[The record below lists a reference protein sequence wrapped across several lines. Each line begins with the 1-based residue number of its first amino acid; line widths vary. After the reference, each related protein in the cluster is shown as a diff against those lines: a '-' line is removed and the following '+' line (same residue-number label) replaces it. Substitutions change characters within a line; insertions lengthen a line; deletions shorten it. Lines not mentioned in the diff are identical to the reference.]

1 MRVALGRREY
11 DAIRDSVAVEAVDY
25 TMTPLTDTEF
35 NPQPDPS
42 PSRSSGGRAADSGLV
57 RSASGLARVYA
68 SAWLRTAEW
77 AVESSL
83 RTSARL
89 MSAAAGAPATELVE
103 GAVGDVREYARGLLR
118 IADGGRG
125 EAGARSRLGTER
137 EGRPRGQLER
147 ETLRERGAELLR
159 RSADIHY
166 REESHPAYERILDAL
181 APDEARILRLL
192 ATRGPQPAVDVRTG
206 IPHVRIASA
215 LVAPGLSMIAAE
227 AGCRYPERIKP
238 YLNNLYRLGL
248 IWFSREPVRE
258 SLRYRVVEAQP
269 DVTEAI
275 RRAGRLGHTVRR
287 SIVLTPFGRDF
298 CELCLPLEPAEPE
311 ALPVDAA
318 TQEG

>member
-1 MRVALGRREY
+1 
-11 DAIRDSVAVEAVDY
+11 
-25 TMTPLTDTEF
+25 MT
-35 NPQPDPS
+35 NSPQPDPS
-42 PSRSSGGRAADSGLV
+42 PSRNLAGRAAESGLF
-57 RSASGLARVYA
+57 RAASGLARVYA

-77 AVESSL
+77 AVESSV

-89 MSAAAGAPATELVE
+89 MSAAAGAPATEMIE
-103 GAVGDVREYARGLLR
+103 EAMGDVREYASGLLR
-118 IADGGRG
+118 IADGGSAELR
-125 EAGARSRLGTER
+125 ARSRR
-137 EGRPRGQLER
+137 RGRPAGELEP

-215 LVAPGLSMIAAE
+215 LVAPGLTMIAAE

-248 IWFSREPVRE
+248 IWFSREPVRD
-258 SLRYRVVEAQP
+258 SLRYQVVEAQAE
-269 DVTEAI
+269 VTEAM

-298 CELCLPLEPAEPE
+298 CELCLPLEPAPEP
-311 ALPVDAA
+311 LPADVA
-318 TQEG
+318 TEED